1 MSEDNFTKESLAK
14 STSIVGELLPIIEN
28 QDGKVLEGNHRL
40 ELNPKWHRKTV
51 KTKDRVEEI
60 LVRLHAHHRRRI
72 PKEETQ
78 ALLKELAQELLGKG
92 VKKEDVSIE
101 VCKIVPFD
109 DGYVRELLPEEFKR
123 PEKVAAAKVSAQL
136 TAQTAKTQE
145 IPKVEC
151 QRCHTYTSEPKQWKN
166 GLKTHTLCESCEK
179 RAILDPL
186 NFHRYFELLGKKLP
200 DSLTKKP
207 ELPKAAKPSDLDTYA
222 EKQAHMKVEHSKM
235 ENKIVER
242 LRAKGYHVE
251 TDLWICLVGT
261 KPDFNIALSP
271 NKIVHGYVDGEVH
284 QGKQLDKDEHLRD
297 LLRKKEPHN
306 PVVAVNVKGDSDS
319 EADEKVAEIVEALK
333 W

>member
-166 GLKTHTLCESCEK
+166 GLKTHTLCESCNK
-179 RAILDPL
+179 RATLDPL
-186 NFHRYFELLGKKLP
+186 NFHRYFELLEKKLP
-200 DSLTKKP
+200 ESLTKKP
-207 ELPKAAKPSDLDTYA
+207 SEFKPSKLDSYEHKLGT
-222 EKQAHMKVEHSKM
+222 MKVQHSKM
-235 ENKIVER
+235 EETILQLLLE
-242 LRAKGYHVE
+242 KGVTPVQ
-251 TDLWICLVGT
+251 TDRSYCLVST
-261 KPDFNIALSP
+261 IPDFVFPQQNVAVYL
-271 NKIVHGYVDGEVH
+271 DGKEVH
-284 QGKQLDKDEHLRD
+284 EKREDKDEKLRE
-297 LLRKKEPHN
+297 LLSKRHGMK
-306 PVVAVNVKGDSDS
+306 VVSIPYESQSKAQIEKILQTITEAVG
-319 EADEKVAEIVEALK
+319 I
-333 W
+333 